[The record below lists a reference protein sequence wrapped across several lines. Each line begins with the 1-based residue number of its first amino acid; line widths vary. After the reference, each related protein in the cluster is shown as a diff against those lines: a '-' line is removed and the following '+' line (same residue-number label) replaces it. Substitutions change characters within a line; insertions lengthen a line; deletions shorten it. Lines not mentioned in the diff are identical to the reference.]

1 LDRYGELYT
10 TVSNVRSGIEKSP
23 NVKLVLNADDSLCA
37 SLGHNM
43 DREAIYYGF
52 SEEAYNN
59 SSTVVNSDASIC
71 LYCKSKYEYS
81 YNVYG
86 HLGGFSCPNCG
97 YMRPDSKVTCVKINE
112 LNTSYS
118 DIIFSLSPI
127 KGMTSRFHTTPELI
141 FPDFITY
148 ITHWLRRPWDIFQA
162 FRRKAL

>member
-1 LDRYGELYT
+1 MVTGTNGKTTTTRIIGKVLEENNIEYITNKSGANLVSGIITTFIESVNIFGKSKTSTALLEVDEAAFNVVTDYVQPDVLVVTNFFRDQLDRYGELYT
-10 TVSNVRSGIEKSP
+10 TVSNVR
-23 NVKLVLNADDSLCA
+23 SLCA

-86 HLGGFSCPNCG
+86 HLG
-97 YMRPDSKVTCVKINE
+97 E
-112 LNTSYS
+112 LRIYAT
-118 DIIFSLSPI
+118 
-127 KGMTSRFHTTPELI
+127 
-141 FPDFITY
+141 
-148 ITHWLRRPWDIFQA
+148 
-162 FRRKAL
+162 

>member
-1 LDRYGELYT
+1 MFGGNKLFQDQLDRYGELYT

-86 HLGGFSCPNCG
+86 HLGDFP
-97 YMRPDSKVTCVKINE
+97 VQTA
-112 LNTSYS
+112 
-118 DIIFSLSPI
+118 DICD
-127 KGMTSRFHTTPELI
+127 LI
-141 FPDFITY
+141 P
-148 ITHWLRRPWDIFQA
+148 R
-162 FRRKAL
+162 